1 MLAMSF
7 VHSDEFCQ
15 MIHKSHERNEE
26 SGTYQKLQNYLQVGK
41 ITKYVTDSGDERD
54 VKKRKYKW
62 EGRKEE
68 KGRMRDTINTRKRK
82 EKKKKK

>member
-7 VHSDEFCQ
+7 VHSDEFWQ
-15 MIHKSHERNEE
+15 MTHKSHERNEE

-41 ITKYVTDSGDERD
+41 ITKYVKESGDERD
-54 VKKRKYKW
+54 VKRKYKW